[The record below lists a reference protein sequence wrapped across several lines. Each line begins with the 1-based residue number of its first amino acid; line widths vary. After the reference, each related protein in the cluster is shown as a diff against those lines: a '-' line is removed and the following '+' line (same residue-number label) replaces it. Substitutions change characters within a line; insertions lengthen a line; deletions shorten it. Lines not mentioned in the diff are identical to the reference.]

1 MTLPRF
7 LCPPAPAETNDHP
20 IIMDMLRCHGHATFT
35 GLSSQ
40 DHSGA
45 RDYLDGFKGSHRHVP
60 TPTGLPT
67 PYPPLPQPLLKL
79 HPLRPSLSP
88 REVDARLWAAGGR
101 EEMTSFLLARR
112 TLTATSYLNPSVPR
126 TCWPA
131 PSVCTCGDCCSSRNP
146 D

>member
-20 IIMDMLRCHGHATFT
+20 VIMDMLHCHGHATFT
-35 GLSSQ
+35 GLTSQ

-45 RDYLDGFKGSHRHVP
+45 HYLEGFKGSHRHVP
-60 TPTGLPT
+60 PPTRSPT
-67 PYPPLPQPLLKL
+67 PSPPLPQPLLKL
-79 HPLRPSLSP
+79 HPLRTRLSP
-88 REVDARLWAAGGR
+88 REVDARLWAAGGW

-126 TCWPA
+126 MCWPA
-131 PSVCTCGDCCSSRNP
+131 PLVCTCGDCCSSRNP